1 MKKSRRKYREL
12 EARDQGCG
20 LEGEE
25 VDRDAEE
32 EQEQKGN
39 GQELG
44 QEQLRRDILGG
55 QPDQK
60 GSGNV

>member
-44 QEQLRRDILGG
+44 QEQRRRDILGG
-55 QPDQK
+55 QPNQE